1 MHVTFFSIHG
11 SVYPFFNLTNLNLM
25 TKNVMDK
32 EKIKIM
38 RIACLD
44 ITIGI
49 TPGAVAHPGLLFGW
63 GLKL

>member
-1 MHVTFFSIHG
+1 MHVTFFFQYTA
-11 SVYPFFNLTNLNLM
+11 VYPFFNLTNLNLM

-49 TPGAVAHPGLLFGW
+49 TPGAVAHPGLLLGW

>member
-1 MHVTFFSIHG
+1 
-11 SVYPFFNLTNLNLM
+11 M

-49 TPGAVAHPGLLFGW
+49 TPGAVAHPGLLLGW
-63 GLKL
+63 GLKLWKIPQRLLNKNIK